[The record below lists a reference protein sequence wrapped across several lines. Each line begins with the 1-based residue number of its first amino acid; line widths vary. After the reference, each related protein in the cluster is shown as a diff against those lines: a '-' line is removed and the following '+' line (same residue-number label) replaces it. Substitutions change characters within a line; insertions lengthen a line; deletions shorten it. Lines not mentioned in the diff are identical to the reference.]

1 MQLIYLTEEDL
12 RRIIREENNA
22 TKALEPI
29 KNNNPEK
36 LHSQKEVCRFIG
48 ITEPTII
55 RWRKKGKIPF
65 KQLGAS
71 IRYNLDDVII
81 ALEVGKKK
89 GVKNA

>member
-22 TKALEPI
+22 SKSTETAKSE
-29 KNNNPEK
+29 NPQK
-36 LHSQKEVCRFIG
+36 LHSQKETCRFIG

-71 IRYNLDDVII
+71 IRYNLNDVIE
-81 ALEVGKKK
+81 ALEAKNK
-89 GVKNA
+89 GVKR